1 MDGFYLFLK
10 DIVRITRSS
19 FLSFLELRDSNAQ
32 EIDELKKQLQTV
44 RSQLEIQKSSVTSS
58 SDQKEAMDELN
69 SQLAETKRVNEEFKK
84 EKTSLESQVEQLKV
98 ELENKG

>member
-1 MDGFYLFLK
+1 M
-10 DIVRITRSS
+10 
-19 FLSFLELRDSNAQ
+19 RDSNAQ

-44 RSQLEIQKSSVTSS
+44 RSQLEIQKTSVASS
-58 SDQKEAMDELN
+58 SDQKKAIDELN

-84 EKTSLESQVEQLKV
+84 EKMSLESQVEQLKV

>member
-1 MDGFYLFLK
+1 
-10 DIVRITRSS
+10 
-19 FLSFLELRDSNAQ
+19 
-32 EIDELKKQLQTV
+32 
-44 RSQLEIQKSSVTSS
+44 
-58 SDQKEAMDELN
+58 MDELN